1 MDIMK
6 CLKTIEDLQNAL
18 NKEKQLRMVYENE
31 LREIRGKSFIEL
43 KNFSQQQNHLN
54 GRDFV
59 KNENYYYIFTIG
71 HLNNETFSSQNLI
84 KTNNTPTL
92 EPATNNRILFEKSCS
107 PTTLLEVISLD
118 NVNTS
123 NIIKLHHLQQQEKEL
138 FQNQNTHSI
147 INLDSNSIINRKF
160 NDGGIL
166 INSTHKTPTTPV
178 ILTNFGAINTLQQ
191 QQPTATLQPF
201 HGNKQSTLF
210 LQIDPTN
217 SSNFTPL
224 VQTNMQPPQQA
235 FQNLS
240 VYCATSEPLPPQ
252 QLHEKKLQAEQ
263 ISLQAKMVEELRYLT
278 SNVITANSTTTPTT
292 TPSIT
297 MNRTESKILSNESD
311 TNLSVSQRNLQAMLD
326 AICHLEGTHSVVNA
340 TTPTSNDLMV
350 R

>member
-1 MDIMK
+1 M
-6 CLKTIEDLQNAL
+6 
-18 NKEKQLRMVYENE
+18 
-31 LREIRGKSFIEL
+31 
-43 KNFSQQQNHLN
+43 
-54 GRDFV
+54 
-59 KNENYYYIFTIG
+59 
-71 HLNNETFSSQNLI
+71 
-84 KTNNTPTL
+84 
-92 EPATNNRILFEKSCS
+92 
-107 PTTLLEVISLD
+107 EVISLD

-147 INLDSNSIINRKF
+147 INLDSNSINRNF
-160 NDGGIL
+160 SDGGIL
-166 INSTHKTPTTPV
+166 INSTHKTPTMPV

-191 QQPTATLQPF
+191 QQQPTATLQPF
-201 HGNKQSTLF
+201 QGNKQSTLF
-210 LQIDPTN
+210 LQINPTN

-252 QLHEKKLQAEQ
+252 QLHEKQLQAEQ

-292 TPSIT
+292 TPTIT
-297 MNRTESKILSNESD
+297 MNRTEPKIPSNESD

-340 TTPTSNDLMV
+340 TTTTSNDLMV